1 MNISSTELR
10 KKIKAA
16 EANLSIEDMHVDN
29 DFIDE
34 MIKSKSENETFDKIR
49 EKVIDEYAER

>member
-1 MNISSTELR
+1 MNISNTELR